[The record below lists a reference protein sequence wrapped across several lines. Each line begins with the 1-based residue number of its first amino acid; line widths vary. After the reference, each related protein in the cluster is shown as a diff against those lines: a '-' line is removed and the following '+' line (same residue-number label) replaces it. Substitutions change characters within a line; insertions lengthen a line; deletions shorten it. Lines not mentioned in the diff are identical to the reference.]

1 MIKTKSSQIR
11 PGFGLEVYYGP
22 VKELQPIPIII
33 VSITFSHHTDKDS
46 TGHDGHIYK
55 Q

>member
-33 VSITFSHHTDKDS
+33 MSVPFSHHTDKGS
-46 TGHDGHIYK
+46 TGQDGHYM
-55 Q
+55 